1 MLVYYDHM
9 RYPLVSIIITT
20 KNSSGTLEALLKS
33 IKEQTYKS
41 IEIIIVDN
49 FSSDRTMEIAK
60 EYTSKVF
67 QKGPERSVQRNFGA
81 LKAKGKYLFI
91 LDSDMIL
98 EKNVVTECVEKC
110 EKENRGGIVIGG
122 LIVPEKSFGKGIWAK
137 AKILEREINR
147 NYEYFE
153 AARFFP
159 KRIFQTIGGYD
170 KDLTGPEDWDLPRR
184 IKKNYLVGRVKSYI
198 LHNERNQTF
207 LDLAKR
213 KYYYGLSVHKYLT
226 KQNIPILSPVTVYFL
241 RPAFYY
247 NWKKI
252 LAHPKITL
260 GMIIMLIAETVGG
273 GLGYLI
279 GRFKSEK

>member
-1 MLVYYDHM
+1 MNAK
-9 RYPLVSIIITT
+9 PLVSVIITT
-20 KNSSGTLEALLKS
+20 RNSAQTLQSLLKS
-33 IKEQTYKS
+33 LKIQSYKN

-49 FSSDRTMEIAK
+49 FSTDRSIK
-60 EYTSKVF
+60 ISRKYTSKIF

-98 EKNVVTECVEKC
+98 GKNVVKECVEKC
-110 EKENRGGIVIGG
+110 EKENCRNIQIGG
-122 LIVPEKSFGKGIWAK
+122 LTIPEKSFGKGIWAK

-159 KRIFQTIGGYD
+159 KQIFQAVGGYD
-170 KDLTGPEDWDLPRR
+170 KSLTGPEDWDLPRR
-184 IKKNYLVGRVKSYI
+184 IKKDYLIGRIKSYI
-198 LHNERNQTF
+198 FHNEKSPTF
-207 LDLAKR
+207 LGLAKR

-226 KQNIPILSPVTVYFL
+226 KQNIPILGPTTIYFL

-247 NWKKI
+247 NWKKM
-252 LAHPKITL
+252 LVHPKISF
-260 GMIIMLIAETVGG
+260 GMIIMLFAETIGG
-273 GLGYLI
+273 GLGYLV